1 MKLFCSYSNDDISH
15 VNSFASAF
23 KKENRKDSIFI
34 ASSKHPDDDSLE
46 LGKKWREQL
55 RKEILDSDGVVLF
68 LSKSFFK
75 SEEVIDFEWPIIEER
90 KKKDPN
96 FLIFTILIDDI
107 DLKNKPNFK
116 ILEGDE
122 YCNTKETRLK
132 ILRGSAYN
140 LELQNISKRI
150 NQAFYKNIK
159 IGLPS
164 STFAR
169 AVIFGVFSI
178 TLIFG
183 VSNFYISKTSNNNL
197 DENKGT
203 SEIVSISTTTTQ
215 LSEADNIYTD
225 FSQLGIGD
233 CLIIDE
239 SLNGP
244 MPWSPEYLYI
254 EEIVSCNNLHN
265 VEIISKL
272 EITRINSSE
281 VLIPGSRLGFYVDTE
296 AGGDCYEISDGQCDG
311 VVVSEIEKYSAIEDT
326 SLKPGNIITSFNGF
340 DINNL
345 TSFTAILNH
354 TEPNVKSTFT
364 YYLIS
369 EDQKFQVIDE
379 SIIPDRKIFPNS
391 KTTIDNQLNDYCAG
405 EVHYYQNIDT
415 RFTDLDENRITFALP
430 VYNKEDF
437 SKDSFT
443 VLCLLMTIEISYNEE
458 NNLNNIRLIE
468 NKINFTNLFYEEYG
482 FYSVQALFDRSN
494 NIYAQI
500 PKSFSELVVGDC
512 FDWNKYNLQ
521 SKATDSEFI
530 TFVDCSIQYQN
541 AQVLD
546 SFAILENELLDNN
559 LLIGSDEFYDFLS
572 DKCLDVHFNNW
583 TKEEVAIGLASR
595 WLDDNGNVVKSNL
608 NKVLWDRYENN
619 INVKCILTY
628 TKGTGFEK
636 FKNAFTSVPS
646 KNNIINLDFA
656 YCPKYTF
663 TGSGY
668 NFRNNFISTEEMSL
682 EWIIPSWNIGK
693 YPIEK
698 IALYTK
704 NENISIAGTEGLT
717 GYTFDPI
724 NKDRDLFNDRL
735 EGTLPFM
742 FEVIGDFS
750 GDVTFVVMG
759 EDAGGGN
766 AWAECTTKV
775 VRNASLNEIIEI
787 TETGSISKN
796 SWDSELS
803 FEINSNEN
811 LNNLSLPLIQSL
823 EHKKDQEGYNLEI
836 SLSQLVNKKEIR
848 DIFVKYVLCE
858 ENRSINCI
866 DSHDSEKNYL
876 YYSSKEFGIPN
887 IEDDFLQNISIPLFF
902 ESCNENSK
910 KIDFNCLD
918 IGKNYF
924 ALLEY
929 IFVNFDSPYDC
940 NIAYKGFTK
949 NIDYL
954 RESNPEGAHIKF
966 YKDIRYGENQSN
978 TSDSEYEEELCS
990 ELSNTEIPYTQNA
1003 LLFNYHYFP
1012 SFDFSTIFNGKL
1024 YNGSPYFNLED

>member
-1 MKLFCSYSNDDISH
+1 MKLFASYSNDDISH
-15 VNSFASAF
+15 VNSFGNAF
-23 KKENRKDSIFI
+23 KKENTKDSIFI
-34 ASSKHPDDDSLE
+34 ASSKHPDDESLE
-46 LGKKWREQL
+46 IAKKWREQL
-55 RKEILDSDGVVLF
+55 TKEIHESDGAILF

-75 SEEVIDFEWPIIEER
+75 SEEVIDFEWPLIQER
-90 KKKDPN
+90 KQKDPN
-96 FLIFTILIDDI
+96 FPIFTILIDDV
-107 DLKNKPNFK
+107 DLKDKPNFK
-116 ILEGDE
+116 IIEGDE

-150 NQAFYKNIK
+150 
-159 IGLPS
+159 S
-164 STFAR
+164 STISKNR
-169 AVIFGVFSI
+169 KEDPRISPVFILALVLS
-178 TLIFG
+178 LVVG
-183 VSNFYISKTSNNNL
+183 VSYFYNSRISNNNL
-197 DENKGT
+197 EENIVT
-203 SEIVSISTTTTQ
+203 SEITSISTSTTQ
-215 LSEADNIYTD
+215 LAETNNIYTD

-233 CLIIDE
+233 CLNIDVT
-239 SLNGP
+239 LNGP
-244 MPWSPEYLYI
+244 IPWNPEYLDV
-254 EEIVSCNNLHN
+254 EEIVGCDYLHN

-272 EITRINSSE
+272 EILRINSSE
-281 VLIPGSRLGFYVDTE
+281 ILIPGARLGFGVDIE
-296 AGGDCYEISDGQCDG
+296 AGGDCFVVSDGQCDG
-311 VVVSEIEKYSAIEDT
+311 VVVNEIEKYSAIEDT
-326 SLKPGNIITSFNGF
+326 SLEPGDVITSFNGF
-340 DINNL
+340 DVSSLDN
-345 TSFTAILNH
+345 FTAILNH
-354 TEPNVKSTFT
+354 TEPNVKNTFT
-364 YYLIS
+364 YYRIS
-369 EDQKFQVIDE
+369 EDKSLQVIDE
-379 SIIPDRKIFPNS
+379 SIIPNRKIFPNS
-391 KTTIDNQLNDYCAG
+391 KITVDSQLRQYCVG
-405 EVHYYQNIDT
+405 EIFYYQSIDT
-415 RFTDLDENRITFALP
+415 KYTDIEKNKALFALP
-430 VYNKEDF
+430 VYNKDDF

-443 VLCLLMTIEISYNEE
+443 VLCILVTNELIYDE
-458 NNLNNIRLIE
+458 QNNIKDIR
-468 NKINFTNLFYEEYG
+468 INDNNISFTNLFYEEYG

-500 PKSFSELVVGDC
+500 PKSFSELKVGDC
-512 FDWNKYNLQ
+512 FDWNEYNLQ
-521 SKATDSEFI
+521 SKATDSEFV
-530 TFVDCSIQYQN
+530 TFVDCSMQYQS

-546 SFAILENELLDNN
+546 SFIVLENELLDNN
-559 LLIGSDEFYDFLS
+559 LLIGSDEFHEYLS
-572 DKCLDVHFNNW
+572 DKCLDVHFKNW

-608 NKVLWDRYENN
+608 NKVLWDKDENN
-619 INVKCILTY
+619 INAKCILSY

-663 TGSGY
+663 TGAGY
-668 NFRNNFISTEEMSL
+668 NFKNNFISTDEMSV

-693 YPIEK
+693 YPLEK
-698 IALYTK
+698 IVLFTK
-704 NENISIAGTEGLT
+704 NENISIAGMEGLT

-724 NKDRDLFNDRL
+724 NKDRDWFNDRL
-735 EGTLPFM
+735 EGTLPFL
-742 FEVIGDFS
+742 FKVIGDFS

-811 LNNLSLPLIQSL
+811 LNNLSLPLVQSL

-836 SLSQLVNKKEIR
+836 SLSQRVNKKEIR
-848 DIFVKYVLCE
+848 DIYVKYVLCVE
-858 ENRSINCI
+858 DRSINCI
-866 DSHDSEKNYL
+866 DNHDSEKNYL
-876 YYSSKEFGIPN
+876 YYSSKEFGIPT
-887 IEDDFLQNISIPLFF
+887 IEGDFLENFSIPLIF
-902 ESCNENSK
+902 ESCTENSK

-929 IFVNFDSPYDC
+929 IFINLDSPYDC

-949 NIDYL
+949 NEDYL
-954 RESNPEGAHIKF
+954 RETNPEGSHIKF
-966 YKDIRYGENQSN
+966 YRDILYGENQSN
-978 TSDSEYEEELCS
+978 TPDSEYNQEFCND
-990 ELSNTEIPYTQNA
+990 LSNTEMPYTENA

-1024 YNGSPYFNLED
+1024 YNGSPYFNLDD